1 MLSKVHDFSETKRW
15 HQECRVHGDLPISVD
30 ISSLEMAEC
39 CHNCLGYPWI
49 FISLGYIMTSCEWT
63 FSNQQILW
71 KGYMYNYI
79 IYLLWYMYINDKI
92 YDMYFLKHAIY
103 DYIIYRVKLLLF
115 RIFYVFM
122 YRDCLMVIVSVG
134 CLIRS
139 SSIRSSPQQQAEWW
153 VGREPCLETAIF
165 HFFPS
170 HLIVRHFIHL
180 IHFILFTSLK
190 SKHPVRR
197 CLGTCLTH
205 SKTGR
210 RDWNIR
216 VHSFSLISCSF
227 ASVSFTSFSFTS
239 VSFTSFF
246 FISFTNTKRLEK
258 TKNSLV
264 GVVVV
269 GADGWWELMERH
281 LDFTNLF
288 STATTRNKQK

>member
-1 MLSKVHDFSETKRW
+1 MFDS
-15 HQECRVHGDLPISVD
+15 
-30 ISSLEMAEC
+30 
-39 CHNCLGYPWI
+39 I
-49 FISLGYIMTSCEWT
+49 FIDSIFTSATGGVMGWQGALFGNGN
-63 FSNQQILW
+63 FS
-71 KGYMYNYI
+71 
-79 IYLLWYMYINDKI
+79 
-92 YDMYFLKHAIY
+92 
-103 DYIIYRVKLLLF
+103 
-115 RIFYVFM
+115 
-122 YRDCLMVIVSVG
+122 
-134 CLIRS
+134 
-139 SSIRSSPQQQAEWW
+139 
-153 VGREPCLETAIF
+153 
-165 HFFPS
+165 FFPS

-269 GADGWWELMERH
+269 GADG
-281 LDFTNLF
+281 
-288 STATTRNKQK
+288 

>member
-1 MLSKVHDFSETKRW
+1 MEAFDVRTVFLTSFSSPKAPGRLNFAKFGRVFKFEASREAVQCRIQGISMTQKLQMLSKVHDFSETKRW
-15 HQECRVHGDLPISVD
+15 HQECRAHGDLPISVD

-79 IYLLWYMYINDKI
+79 ICLLWYMYINDKI

-216 VHSFSLISCSF
+216 
-227 ASVSFTSFSFTS
+227 
-239 VSFTSFF
+239 
-246 FISFTNTKRLEK
+246 FIHF
-258 TKNSLV
+258 
-264 GVVVV
+264 
-269 GADGWWELMERH
+269 H
-281 LDFTNLF
+281 
-288 STATTRNKQK
+288 